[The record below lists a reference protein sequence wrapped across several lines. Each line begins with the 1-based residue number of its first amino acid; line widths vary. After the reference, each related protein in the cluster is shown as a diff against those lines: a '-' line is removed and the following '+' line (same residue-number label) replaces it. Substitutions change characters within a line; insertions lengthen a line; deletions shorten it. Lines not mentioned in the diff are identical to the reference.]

1 MRAHVVAALE
11 NGKAFSLASRG
22 HAARRRLSAGGG
34 VARRGYE
41 RRNHYLWDT
50 EKGMLIE
57 SHGKHAAALAKS
69 HPFTET
75 VETDGTVPTFSAIPH
90 SVPHTVHVARHNGPD
105 RGGGHHINLV
115 DECEQLHEI
124 LEELVDEA
132 KAKANGG
139 RFTASALARVEASLR
154 DVAAHDL
161 LRSRSRDDGRCVR
174 IVCVVASRYVI
185 ARSRTLTHAVEPSA
199 FTTRT

>member
-1 MRAHVVAALE
+1 MSPEMRAHVVAALE
-11 NGKAFSLASRG
+11 NGKAFQALLREG
-22 HAARRRLSAGGG
+22 TRPAGDYPP
-34 VARRGYE
+34 VAVLLGDGYE
-41 RRNHYLWDT
+41 RRNHYLWDM

-124 LEELVDEA
+124 LEELEIEA

-139 RFTASALARVEASLR
+139 RFTASALARASKR
-154 DVAAHDL
+154 RFVMSRRMTFFAAD
-161 LRSRSRDDGRCVR
+161 
-174 IVCVVASRYVI
+174 
-185 ARSRTLTHAVEPSA
+185 AR
-199 FTTRT
+199 